1 MIEEHAKV
9 VGLNGEN
16 VIIEAART
24 SACGQCQA
32 ADSCGQKSLSEW
44 AASKMSNVEIVN
56 PYQLTVDIGD
66 SVVVGINEGG
76 FIKASALIYLLPLIL
91 MVLSGGLVQANEQ
104 PELIIIASSFIGL
117 TAGFLIVRFFGQ
129 KLETRHAYRPI
140 LLRVSQ

>member
-44 AASKMSNVEIVN
+44 AASKMANIEIVN
-56 PYQLTVDIGD
+56 PNRLSVNVGD
-66 SVVVGINEGG
+66 SIIVGINEGG

-91 MVLSGGLVQANEQ
+91 MVITGVVAQALSQ
-104 PELIIIASSFIGL
+104 PESLIITSSFVGL
-117 TAGFLIVRFFGQ
+117 AVGFCVVRFFGK

-140 LLRVSQ
+140 LLRVS